1 MKEKIIN
8 EILKAMGNC
17 LSGQQL
23 LQLTETL
30 TYVFENLEIKVT
42 NNTLTTDIQTSEK
55 LVQMYLVC
63 QKINGIADSTL
74 VAYRFTL
81 KKFME
86 FVNFKAWDKIDTNNI
101 RLYLYQCEK
110 RGNSKTTVDNIRRNL
125 STFCQWL
132 EDEGYIEKNPCKKIS
147 RIKEPSRIKR
157 FFSEY
162 EIEMLRDSCRT
173 KKEMALVDLLISSG
187 LRIGEIPTIKI
198 SEIDWNEGKF
208 HVIGK
213 GNKERV
219 GYLTVRAKKHLQE
232 YILERESSGIVS
244 DYLFCRSK
252 APYDAPMGK
261 QAINKVLKQIG
272 NRCNLPEI
280 HVHGIRAYFATNL
293 SKHGVAADIIQ
304 LLMGH
309 ESYSTTL
316 RYYCEPNI
324 DVARKAVLS
333 CA

>member
-1 MKEKIIN
+1 MKEKVIN
-8 EILKAMGNC
+8 EILKAMSHH
-17 LSGQQL
+17 LSGLQL
-23 LQLTETL
+23 SQLTETL
-30 TYVFENLEIKVT
+30 THVFENLEIEVT
-42 NNTLTTDIQTSEK
+42 NNTLVTDIQTSEK

-63 QKINGIADSTL
+63 QKINGIADSTIT
-74 VAYRFTL
+74 AYKFTI

-86 FVNFKAWDKIDTNNI
+86 FVDFKAWDKIDTNTV

-110 RGNSKTTVDNIRRNL
+110 RGNSKTTIDNIRRNL
-125 STFCQWL
+125 SAFCQWL
-132 EDEGYIEKNPCKKIS
+132 EDEGYIQKNPCKKIS
-147 RIKEPSRIKR
+147 RIKEPSRLKR

-162 EIEMLRDSCRT
+162 EVEMLRDSCKT

-187 LRIGEIPTIKI
+187 LRIGEIPTIKV

-219 GYLTVRAKKHLQE
+219 GYLTVRAKKHLRE
-232 YILERESSGIVS
+232 YILERETHGITS

-252 APYDAPMGK
+252 APYDVPIGK
-261 QAINKVLKQIG
+261 QAINKTLKQIG
-272 NRCNLPEI
+272 DRCNLPDI
-280 HVHGIRAYFATNL
+280 HVHGLRAYFATNL
-293 SKHGVAADIIQ
+293 SKHGVSADIIQ

-309 ESYSTTL
+309 ESYSTTV
-316 RYYCEPNI
+316 RYYCAPNM
-324 DVARKAVLS
+324 DLARKAVLS